1 MTDFKFIDSSIWIS
15 YLLSDEEVKTVIDK
29 EDGLATSV
37 LSLFEINKKLQRLGY
52 SKAKINQALSLIK
65 QRSILCN
72 VDEETVNVAIDF
84 SKTLAIVD
92 AILYA
97 TSQLND
103 FKLIT
108 KDNDFRGLKDV
119 VIL

>member
-1 MTDFKFIDSSIWIS
+1 M
-15 YLLSDEEVKTVIDK
+15 SDEKVKTVIDK

-37 LSLFEINKKLQRLGY
+37 LSLFEINKKLQKLGY
-52 SKAKINQALSLIK
+52 SKTKINQVLSLIK

-72 VDEETVNVAIDF
+72 VDEETIKTAIDF
-84 SKTLAIVD
+84 SNVLAIVD

-97 TSQLND
+97 TSQLNN